1 MWGLLISRG
10 GGVVGGCRG
19 THQSAPGHASRGS
32 RVSVLK
38 KASITAL
45 PPQCP
50 AIDLPG
56 HLQCGPRTSNLMRAL
71 NHAPGTLVRCLMH
84 QHVEEAGDQLPILH
98 SKLVWACTDCPDNA
112 AVELERG
119 QHVGGQRRMRQSRTG
134 TRSSARRLLRQP

>member
-1 MWGLLISRG
+1 MAITLLLCDSSSLLRAMLADRSLAEGWGDVGIIYKQG
-10 GGVVGGCRG
+10 WWVVGGGCRG
-19 THQSAPGHASRGS
+19 THQSAPGHASCGS

-50 AIDLPG
+50 AIDLPWHSQG
-56 HLQCGPRTSNLMRAL
+56 GPRTSNLMRAL
-71 NHAPGTLVRCLMH
+71 NHTPGTLARCLMH

-112 AVELERG
+112 AVE
-119 QHVGGQRRMRQSRTG
+119 
-134 TRSSARRLLRQP
+134 